1 MTTDRIEKRIE
12 MKAPV
17 ERVWRALTDYKELG
31 AWFGLKFTEAFAPGK
46 SLTGWNEHMNREQTI
61 VIQKI
66 EQPHRF
72 SLKWHP
78 YGVDPKMHADAA
90 TLIEFTLEKIPTGTR
105 LHVAESGFDK
115 VPAQL
120 RAEAFRMH
128 TGGWAAQL
136 ENIKKY
142 VEQA

>member
-1 MTTDRIEKRIE
+1 MTTDRIEKSIE

-17 ERVWRALTDYKELG
+17 DRVWRALTDHKELG
-31 AWFGLKFTEAFAPGK
+31 EWFGLEFKEAFAPGK
-46 SLTGWNEHMNREQTI
+46 TMMGWNRHMNREQTI

-66 EQPHRF
+66 EQPRHF

-78 YGVDPKMHADAA
+78 YGVDSKKYPDAA
-90 TLIEFTLEKIPTGTR
+90 TLIEFTLEKIASGTR
-105 LHVAESGFDK
+105 LNVVESGFDK
-115 VPAQL
+115 VPADL

-142 VEQA
+142 VE